1 MQSSEAVAALDRRL
15 SAFLEPM
22 LGFLGREDRRRWA
35 RTYVAGLLLDGER
48 KSIQPLAARLGLAGD
63 ATQSLQQFVST
74 GPWASD
80 TLQAAMAR
88 TAASLWPQP
97 HAWIIDETSFPKAGS
112 HSVGVAAQ
120 YCGALGKI
128 SHCQVGVSLHYAAG
142 TLEQSA
148 SAALGWRLF
157 LPRAW
162 IDDDA
167 RRQKTGVPASV
178 TYRSKNAL
186 ALELVDEALTRGLPP
201 APVLADSDYGDDYS
215 WRAALRARGV
225 AYCVAVEPKAKA
237 WTSPPVGSPPP
248 AAGRPLPKDPLPAS
262 ARLDQIARALPSQAW
277 RTLTWREGTQG
288 SMQGRFARVAIW
300 ASHGYTQR
308 QHGGERAREWLLVEW
323 PVEKDAPTDYW
334 LAHLGAGT
342 RPPTL
347 QRLVGLARERW
358 RVEQD
363 YRELKDELGLDHFEG
378 RSYPGWHHHVT
389 LVCLAHLFLQSERAT
404 QPAAGGTQ
412 KKTGT
417 GHPPARACRAPAAA
431 CTSLSCGCAAR
442 AVPGAP
448 ARWTAPSDLTK

>member
-74 GPWASD
+74 GPWPSD

-88 TAASLWPQP
+88 TAASLWPRP

-128 SHCQVGVSLHYAAG
+128 SNCQVGVSLHYAAG

-162 IDDDA
+162 IDDAA
-167 RRQKTGVPASV
+167 RSQKAGVPAALA
-178 TYRSKNAL
+178 YRSKNAL
-186 ALELVDEALTRGLPP
+186 ALELVDEACARGLPP
-201 APVLADSDYGDDYS
+201 APVLADSDYGDDYA
-215 WRAALRARGV
+215 WRTALRQRGV
-225 AYCVAVEPKAKA
+225 GYCVAVEPKAKA
-237 WTSPPVGSPPP
+237 WTSAPVGSPPP
-248 AAGRPLPKDPLPAS
+248 AAGRPAPKDLLPAPQ
-262 ARLDQIARALPSQAW
+262 RLDQIARGLPKAAW
-277 RTLTWREGTQG
+277 RTFSWREGTRG
-288 SMQGRFARVAIW
+288 AMQGRFARVALW

-308 QHGGERAREWLLVEW
+308 QHQGERTREWLLIEW
-323 PVEKDAPTDYW
+323 PEDQDAPTDYW
-334 LAHLGAGT
+334 LAHLPENKT
-342 RPPTL
+342 PTL
-347 QRLVGLARERW
+347 KRLVGLARERW

-378 RSYPGWHHHVT
+378 RSWSGWHHHVT
-389 LVCLAHLFLQSERAT
+389 LVCLAHLFLQSERAR
-404 QPAAGGTQ
+404 PAAGGAQ
-412 KKTGT
+412 KKPGRTT
-417 GHPPARACRAPAAA
+417 RPRKPAANPPTPARR
-431 CTSLSCGCAAR
+431 AR
-442 AVPGAP
+442 ADVLRALSLVRQP
-448 ARWTAPSDLTK
+448 AEHLLTT